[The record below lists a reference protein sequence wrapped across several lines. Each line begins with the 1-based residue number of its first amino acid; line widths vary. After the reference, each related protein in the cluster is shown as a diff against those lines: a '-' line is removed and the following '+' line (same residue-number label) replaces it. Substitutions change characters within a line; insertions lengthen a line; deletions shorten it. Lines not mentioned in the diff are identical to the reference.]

1 VERNNPSITGS
12 VERTLSWPTEA
23 ILADPEGFSSAV
35 TAAVQAE
42 AEEWVVSRLAEHAK
56 TRGELN
62 RPFLHR
68 VGAFFVDAL
77 R

>member
-35 TAAVQAE
+35 TA
-42 AEEWVVSRLAEHAK
+42 EHAK